1 MAEFKAN
8 NFSVKEELPVI
19 ALREVVL
26 LPTLIVPLPLLIGR
40 PKTMAAL
47 DKAMSEDKL
56 AVFIAQKNHS
66 EEIIPENLY
75 SVGTLGRIN
84 MIMKTSGG
92 TARVEVEGIKRVR
105 ILNYSKTEPYLSVK
119 IEPLTLET
127 NGGVEAEALIR
138 SILENFAKISEVIR
152 PLPQDFFNLIQNI
165 KDHEQVLY
173 ILVSQLS
180 ILGYLNTADQ
190 QKILETV
197 DIREPLKEINKRLL
211 KEVEILETEKKLAKE
226 TRKQLGKMQK
236 EVYLREQLRS
246 IEKELGLS
254 GEKTEFETLR
264 KKIKDAKMPKEVEA
278 KASKELE
285 RMEKMPSFSPE
296 VSYIRTY
303 LDWLVELPWSDST
316 KSKID
321 IKRAFQILEED
332 HHGLEK
338 AKERILEYLA
348 VQKQVGKI
356 KGPILCFI
364 GPPGTGKT
372 SIGQSI
378 AKSLGRKFLRISL
391 GGVRDEAEIRGHRRT
406 YVGALPG
413 RIIQGIHTV
422 KVNNPVFMLDEI
434 DKIGYDFRG
443 DPSAALLE
451 ALDPQ
456 QNHSFSDHYL
466 EVPFDL
472 SNVLFITTA
481 NVLDTIPPALRD
493 RLEIIEFPG
502 YTEHEKF
509 HIAEGFLIPRLLKEH
524 GVEKIINF
532 TGPAVKEVIAKYTR
546 EAGVRDLERQLA
558 KVIRK
563 NVRNIVENSRKAGK
577 ISIELT
583 SLRKFLGPERYTSQL
598 AEKRDEIGVATGL
611 AWTSVGGEVLAVEV
625 TKMPG
630 KGKLELTGHLG
641 NVMKESAKTALSF
654 SRAYTSSNTSSPAK
668 DFYNYDIHI
677 HVPSGAIPKDGP
689 SAGVT
694 ISTALVSLFTRVKV
708 RKDVAMTG
716 EVTLRGKVL
725 EIGGIKEKVL
735 AAHRAGIKNIILPK
749 DNEKDLDDVP
759 KEIKKEVD
767 FIFVEHMDDVLK
779 AALRWP
785 KDSKEQKIQPRSLIA
800 QRTYIS

>member
-56 AVFIAQKNHS
+56 AVFITQKNHS
-66 EEIIPENLY
+66 EDITPENLY

-84 MIMKTSGG
+84 IIMKTSGG

-105 ILNYSKTEPYLSVK
+105 ILNYPKTEPYLSAKV
-119 IEPLTLET
+119 EPLVLKT
-127 NGGVEAEALIR
+127 NGEVETEALIR

-165 KDHEQVLY
+165 KDYEQVLY

-180 ILGYLNTADQ
+180 MLGYLNTPDQ
-190 QKILETV
+190 QKILETI
-197 DIREPLKEINKRLL
+197 DIKESLKEINKRLL

-254 GEKTEFETLR
+254 GEKTEFEMLR
-264 KKIKDAKMPKEVEA
+264 KKIKDAKMPKEIEA
-278 KASKELE
+278 KGSKELE

-316 KSKID
+316 KGKID
-321 IKRAFQILEED
+321 IKKASQILEED
-332 HHGLEK
+332 HYGLEK

-356 KGPILCFI
+356 KGPILCFM

-378 AKSLGRKFLRISL
+378 ARALGRKFLRISL

-413 RIIQGIHTV
+413 RIIQGIHTA

-466 EVPFDL
+466 EVSFDL

-509 HIAEGFLIPRLLKEH
+509 HIAEGFLIPKLLKEH
-524 GVEKIINF
+524 GVEKVVNF
-532 TGPAVKEVIAKYTR
+532 AGPAVKEVIAKYTR

-558 KVIRK
+558 KVVRK
-563 NVRNIVENSRKAGK
+563 NVRDIVENHRKAGK
-577 ISIELT
+577 ISVELD

-598 AEKRDEIGVATGL
+598 AEKRDEVGVATGL

-625 TKMPG
+625 ARMPG

-654 SRAYTSSNTSSPAK
+654 SRAHASSAGRPAK
-668 DFYNYDIHI
+668 DFYNFDIHI

-689 SAGVT
+689 SAGIT
-694 ISTALVSLFTRVKV
+694 ICTALVSLFTGVKV

-725 EIGGIKEKVL
+725 EIGGIKEKIL

-767 FIFVEHMDDVLK
+767 FIFVEYMDDVLK

-785 KDSKEQKIQPRSLIA
+785 KDSKEQKIQPRDLILRHYA
-800 QRTYIS
+800 